1 MEPRGSAGAR
11 RRLNE
16 IQSQLLSARHDAGL
30 TQLTLSALVGVASRS
45 LRDWEKGRDTPS
57 LRHLIN
63 WAHALKFRL
72 AIVDPSRNRRY
83 SPAASDDDAPFEIH
97 ELRRLAMPL
106 ESIRRERDL
115 SQGDLA
121 LLLGVSRSS
130 VQRWEDAEKFPRP
143 TTLIAWAGRLKC
155 AVRLDPVTSDDDD
168 PEHAGSVD

>member
-1 MEPRGSAGAR
+1 MEPRGSTGAR

-63 WAHALKFRL
+63 WANALEFRL
-72 AIVDPSRNRRY
+72 AIVDPLTNTPH
-83 SPAASDDDAPFEIH
+83 SPVASQDDDPFEIH
-97 ELRRLAMPL
+97 ELRRLTMPL
-106 ESIRRERDL
+106 ESIRRQREL

-143 TTLIAWAGRLKC
+143 ATLIAWAGRLKC
-155 AVRLDPVTSDDDD
+155 AVRLDHV
-168 PEHAGSVD
+168 GSAD